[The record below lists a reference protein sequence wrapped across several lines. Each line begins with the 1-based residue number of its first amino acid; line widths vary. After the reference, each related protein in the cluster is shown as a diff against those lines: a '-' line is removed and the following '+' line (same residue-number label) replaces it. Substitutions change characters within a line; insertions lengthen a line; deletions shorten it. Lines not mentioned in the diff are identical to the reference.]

1 MNEQFRVT
9 QKIGLF
15 FRPGEAI
22 PANIKSWAIKQLHA
36 KSPALGISQV
46 GGKVQPWPRS
56 LQPNLAKRIEM
67 WTLYR
72 LNRKKEREK
81 VEGQDSP
88 AAIIANQR
96 DNLMGKKDE
105 LKFAH
110 RNIYGEDQVRLRFMA
125 FWTNHFTVGNIH
137 DNEAVIGHAM
147 DEAILANLNSS
158 FSEMLYKVTTHP
170 GMLVYLDNIWSSGE
184 NSIHAR
190 ESRRSGNQAGLN
202 DNLGRELLEL
212 HSVSPAARYSESDV
226 RNSAK
231 VLAGWGSY
239 LEATSTDIKNQGAD
253 TTNHWDMYKRRWAE
267 PGVKNVLG
275 KIIPA
280 GKGGLRNLTDFLA
293 SHNNTI
299 MYISKKLTHHFVN
312 DEPSEQDIN
321 YIANAWRESQGN
333 LDKIHIA
340 VIERAIL
347 SKEPKFQWPM
357 TWLFQVLRLSE
368 ATFIHGWDELHGE
381 ANIFNRFMQN
391 DQIFNELGQSFWSNR
406 QPNGYSNEKEEWLSG
421 EMFERR
427 IRFVDAIYRVGR
439 PKSSSEEIMNRIGA
453 STSTRKLV
461 NRATSGRSKFI
472 SLMCSPE
479 LMGLK
484 SA

>member
-1 MNEQFRVT
+1 
-9 QKIGLF
+9 
-15 FRPGEAI
+15 
-22 PANIKSWAIKQLHA
+22 
-36 KSPALGISQV
+36 
-46 GGKVQPWPRS
+46 
-56 LQPNLAKRIEM
+56 
-67 WTLYR
+67 
-72 LNRKKEREK
+72 
-81 VEGQDSP
+81 
-88 AAIIANQR
+88 
-96 DNLMGKKDE
+96 
-105 LKFAH
+105 
-110 RNIYGEDQVRLRFMA
+110 
-125 FWTNHFTVGNIH
+125 
-137 DNEAVIGHAM
+137 
-147 DEAILANLNSS
+147 
-158 FSEMLYKVTTHP
+158 
-170 GMLVYLDNIWSSGE
+170 MLVYLDNIWSSGE
-184 NSIHAR
+184 NSTHAR
-190 ESRRSGNQAGLN
+190 ESRRDGQQAGLN